1 MRFQWRLVSRS
12 ARVDHGTV
20 IEVLLVESSFVAA
33 ICAVNICLAP
43 GRVSGVDLFDR
54 GQVYF
59 GRPGKAVECRTF
71 F

>member
-1 MRFQWRLVSRS
+1 MCCEHLF
-12 ARVDHGTV
+12 G
-20 IEVLLVESSFVAA
+20 
-33 ICAVNICLAP
+33 P

-59 GRPGKAVECRTF
+59 GGPGKAVECRTF